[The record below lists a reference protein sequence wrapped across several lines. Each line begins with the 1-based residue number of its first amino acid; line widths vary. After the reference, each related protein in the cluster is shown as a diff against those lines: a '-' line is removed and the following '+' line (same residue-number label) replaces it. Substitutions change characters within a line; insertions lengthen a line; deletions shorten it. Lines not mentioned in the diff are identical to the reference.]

1 MSGAASRQDPL
12 VSDVA
17 KASVGVGGIALC
29 ITLVF
34 LGMRAVMD
42 VGGACADGGPYVSA
56 QSCPDGSTPALLL
69 GIFGLFLFGGIA
81 MVYGLRLGGIWS
93 AAPLFAW
100 SGLFLALGW
109 NFLDYGLFNPPGDET
124 VIWGWLLCGVIFV
137 AMGLAPL
144 LGGVALFGAA
154 PVSRGG
160 SGRGGRSQN
169 PGDSRGSGGSG
180 PTVVLQPAPDADP
193 EAIATFNRALAS
205 AGVPA
210 MVVAP
215 AGRPAATARSAE
227 LQAIASDMGA
237 VITEAAAETPADPL
251 ARADASSAGGDGATP
266 DADFNEGTQALLDRL
281 ERLAD
286 LRDRGLLGQT
296 EYETAK
302 ETVMRE
308 LEARS

>member
-1 MSGAASRQDPL
+1 MSGAARQDPL
-12 VSDVA
+12 VSDVV
-17 KASVGVGGIALC
+17 KASVGVGGLALC

-42 VGGACADGGPYVSA
+42 IGGACADGGPYVSA

-69 GIFGLFLFGGIA
+69 GIFGLFLFGGIGA
-81 MVYGLRLGGIWS
+81 IYGSRLGGIWA

-144 LGGVALFGAA
+144 LGGLAVFGAA
-154 PVSRGG
+154 PVSRGRA
-160 SGRGGRSQN
+160 GR
-169 PGDSRGSGGSG
+169 SGGSG
-180 PTVVLQPAPDADP
+180 SSGGGGGRGPAMVLQPSPDADP

-205 AGVPA
+205 AGVTTV
-210 MVVAP
+210 VVAAPP
-215 AGRPAATARSAE
+215 ASVAITARSAE

-237 VITEAAAETPADPL
+237 VITDAAADTPADP
-251 ARADASSAGGDGATP
+251 
-266 DADFNEGTQALLDRL
+266 
-281 ERLAD
+281 
-286 LRDRGLLGQT
+286 RGPG
-296 EYETAK
+296 
-302 ETVMRE
+302 R
-308 LEARS
+308 RGR

>member
-1 MSGAASRQDPL
+1 VSGSASREDPL

-42 VGGACADGGPYVSA
+42 IGGACADGGPYVPV

-81 MVYGLRLGGIWS
+81 MVYGLRLGGIWA
-93 AAPLFAW
+93 AAPLLAW

-124 VIWGWLLCGVIFV
+124 VIWGWLICGVLFV

-144 LGGVALFGAA
+144 LGGLAVFGDA
-154 PVSRGG
+154 PVGRRRGRSGGSTDPGG
-160 SGRGGRSQN
+160 SGGRGPSMLLR
-169 PGDSRGSGGSG
+169 
-180 PTVVLQPAPDADP
+180 PAPDADP
-193 EAIATFNRALAS
+193 EAVATFNRALAS

-210 MVVAP
+210 TGSAAAP
-215 AGRPAATARSAE
+215 TARDAE
-227 LQAIASDMGA
+227 LEAIASDMGA
-237 VITEAAAETPADPL
+237 VITEAVADTPADPL
-251 ARADASSAGGDGATP
+251 ARAGDDGGDAGGLP
-266 DADFNEGTQALLDRL
+266 DAAFSEGTQALLDRL

-286 LRDRGLLGQT
+286 LRDRGMLGAQ

-302 ETVMRE
+302 ASVLRE

>member
-1 MSGAASRQDPL
+1 MTRTASRQDPL
-12 VSDVA
+12 VSDVF
-17 KASVGVGGIALC
+17 KASIGVGGLAMC
-29 ITLVF
+29 ITLAF
-34 LGMRAVMD
+34 LGMRSVMD

-81 MVYGLRLGGIWS
+81 MVYGIRLGGIWS

-109 NFLDYGLFNPPGDET
+109 NFLDYGLFNPPFDEG
-124 VIWGWLLCGVIFV
+124 VIWGWLICGVLFV

-144 LGGVALFGAA
+144 VGGLAMFGEA
-154 PVSRGG
+154 PF
-160 SGRGGRSQN
+160 GRGA
-169 PGDSRGSGGSG
+169 DRGSARDGDGGNRG
-180 PTVVLQPAPDADP
+180 PTVVLRPAPDADP
-193 EAIATFNRALAS
+193 AAVETFNRALAS

-210 MVVAP
+210 AVAAP
-215 AGRPAATARSAE
+215 AGGAAREAE
-227 LQAIASDMGA
+227 LQGIAADMGA
-237 VITEAAAETPADPL
+237 VITDAAADTPADPL
-251 ARADASSAGGDGATP
+251 ARADDGGAAAGDGNAE
-266 DADFNEGTQALLDRL
+266 FNEGTQALLDRL

-286 LRDRGLLGQT
+286 LRDRGMLGAD

-302 ETVMRE
+302 ASVMRE

>member
-1 MSGAASRQDPL
+1 VPGAARQDPL
-12 VSDVA
+12 VSDVV
-17 KASVGVGGIALC
+17 KASVGVGGLALC

-69 GIFGLFLFGGIA
+69 GIFGLFLFGGIGA
-81 MVYGLRLGGIWS
+81 VYGSRLGGIWA

-144 LGGVALFGAA
+144 LGGLAVFGAA

-160 SGRGGRSQN
+160 RGR
-169 PGDSRGSGGSG
+169 SGGSG
-180 PTVVLQPAPDADP
+180 SAGNAGRGPAMVLQPSPDADP

-205 AGVPA
+205 AGVTTL
-210 MVVAP
+210 VVAAPP
-215 AGRPAATARSAE
+215 ASVGVTARSAE

-237 VITEAAAETPADPL
+237 VITEAAADTPADPL
-251 ARADASSAGGDGATP
+251 ARAGADSDGAAGDTAP
-266 DADFNEGTQALLDRL
+266 DAEFSEGTQALLDRL

-286 LRDRGLLGQT
+286 LRDRGLLGQA
-296 EYETAK
+296 EYDTAK
-302 ETVMRE
+302 ESVMRE

>member
-1 MSGAASRQDPL
+1 VSGSARQDPL

-17 KASVGVGGIALC
+17 KASVGIGGLALC

-56 QSCPDGSTPALLL
+56 QGCPDGSTPALLL
-69 GIFGLFLFGGIA
+69 GIFGLFLFGGVGA
-81 MVYGLRLGGIWS
+81 VYGSRLGGIWA

-124 VIWGWLLCGVIFV
+124 VIWGWLICGVLFV

-144 LGGVALFGAA
+144 LGGVALFGAS
-154 PVSRGG
+154 PVRGG
-160 SGRGGRSQN
+160 AGRGGGPARP
-169 PGDSRGSGGSG
+169 PGTG
-180 PTVVLQPAPDADP
+180 PAIVLQPAPDADA

-205 AGVPA
+205 AGGPGS
-210 MVVAP
+210 VAAP
-215 AGRPAATARSAE
+215 VMARTPTARSTE

-237 VITEAAAETPADPL
+237 VITEAAAETPADPR
-251 ARADASSAGGDGATP
+251 ARAPGGERGEGTPPGAG
-266 DADFNEGTQALLDRL
+266 FSEGTQALLDRL

-286 LRDRGLLGQT
+286 LRDRGLLGAT
-296 EYETAK
+296 EYETVK
-302 ETVMRE
+302 DSVVRE
-308 LEARS
+308 LEGRS

>member
-1 MSGAASRQDPL
+1 MSGSARQDPL

-17 KASVGVGGIALC
+17 KASVGIGGLALC

-69 GIFGLFLFGGIA
+69 GIFGLFLFGGIGA
-81 MVYGLRLGGIWS
+81 VYGSRLGGIWG

-109 NFLDYGLFNPPGDET
+109 NFLEYGLFNPPGDET
-124 VIWGWLLCGVIFV
+124 VIWGWLICGVLFV

-144 LGGVALFGAA
+144 LGGVALFGAS
-154 PVSRGG
+154 PVGRGGGG
-160 SGRGGRSQN
+160 SGGGRER
-169 PGDSRGSGGSG
+169 PRGTG
-180 PTVVLQPAPDADP
+180 PAMVLQPAPDADA

-205 AGVPA
+205 AGVTA
-210 MVVAP
+210 SVAAP
-215 AGRPAATARSAE
+215 AKPRPPTARSTE

-237 VITEAAAETPADPL
+237 VITEAAAETPADPR
-251 ARADASSAGGDGATP
+251 ARAAAEAEANDGAAP
-266 DADFNEGTQALLDRL
+266 DGPAANAEFNEGRQALLDRL

-286 LRDRGLLGQT
+286 LRDRALLGQA

-302 ETVMRE
+302 ESVMRE